1 MTAGDNGGPAE
12 FALTG
17 SFTLVV
23 AAIVFGLVV
32 PRAQE
37 SGRLVRSA
45 LILTALSVLGGV
57 FFFSGLA
64 QITAPAAMLLGYIA
78 LDRDGASR
86 ARCMERDRALG
97 AALRRDA
104 DGLRHRLTRC
114 SRECTSAGRT
124 APGASSCQ
132 WSQPGSNRRPLPCK
146 GSALPTELWPRR
158 NQG

>member
-1 MTAGDNGGPAE
+1 M
-12 FALTG
+12 
-17 SFTLVV
+17 
-23 AAIVFGLVV
+23 FGLVV

-86 ARCMERDRALG
+86 AGAWSAIAL
-97 AALRRDA
+97 
-104 DGLRHRLTRC
+104 
-114 SRECTSAGRT
+114 
-124 APGASSCQ
+124 
-132 WSQPGSNRRPLPCK
+132 
-146 GSALPTELWPRR
+146 SALLYVGTLTVCVI
-158 NQG
+158 G

>member
-1 MTAGDNGGPAE
+1 MSVTSTHITPARADALDHRAVGVAAAVVGLASLVVANFVTPGDQGGPAE

-37 SGRLVRSA
+37 SGRLVRPA
-45 LILTALSVLGGV
+45 LILTALSVLGGL

-78 LDRDGASR
+78 LDQEGASR
-86 ARCMERDRALG
+86 AG
-97 AALRRDA
+97 AWSAIVLS
-104 DGLRHRLTRC
+104 GLLYVGTLTAC
-114 SRECTSAGRT
+114 VVG
-124 APGASSCQ
+124 
-132 WSQPGSNRRPLPCK
+132 
-146 GSALPTELWPRR
+146 
-158 NQG
+158 